1 MHRLLRAFDE
11 TEVSR
16 SKIER
21 FLDAEPKRG
30 AGTVRDHVAAE
41 MANQLLG
48 ALGRD
53 ATQNPAKTRR
63 LREIG
68 NWRNYD
74 RRPEE

>member
-1 MHRLLRAFDE
+1 MHRLLRAFTD
-11 TEVSR
+11 TGVDR
-16 SKIER
+16 GKIER

-48 ALGRD
+48 ALGQA
-53 ATQNPAKTRR
+53 ATQDPEKTRR

-74 RRPEE
+74 QRPEE